1 MSKFQRF
8 LLAMALFASVVGACG
23 CATCDSTST
32 SREPP
37 PFVAEATRRFRTSA
51 DLDADLVY
59 SPNDDEPVVVVGVSF
74 RAAER

>member
-1 MSKFQRF
+1 M
-8 LLAMALFASVVGACG
+8 
-23 CATCDSTST
+23 ST

-51 DLDADLVY
+51 ELDADLVY

>member
-1 MSKFQRF
+1 MSKFQR
-8 LLAMALFASVVGACG
+8 LLWATALFASVVGACG
-23 CATCDSTST
+23 CTTCDSTST

-51 DLDADLVY
+51 ELDADLVY

>member
-1 MSKFQRF
+1 MSKFQRL

-37 PFVAEATRRFRTSA
+37 PFVAESRRFRTSA
-51 DLDADLVY
+51 ELDADLVY
-59 SPNDDEPVVVVGVSF
+59 SPNDGESVVVVGVSF